1 MSNIVSAEAKK
12 WPQSNLLDLFDI
24 GRGSESYG
32 IAGQTGTRNFV
43 PLHKIRVLKLFL
55 TSSHPVLKLASKII
69 IFNLL
74 KKNMFKQRVV
84 LQRGFL
90 YRNTKAPAERSRL
103 SFRLLAFLMSLAFL
117 SSVAPSSDA
126 QVEFSFRD
134 KDVIAII
141 GNGLADRMQH
151 SPWVESVLQN
161 ELKTKQLRFRN
172 MSFSGDVV
180 NRRPRSKG
188 FTDDLAY
195 LNHVAPDVV
204 FVFYGYNESFQGV
217 DNASGYTAELVKLVN
232 RYRIERK
239 KADDVPRFVLFS
251 PIAFEDTGD
260 PNLPDG
266 AEENKNLA
274 AYTVATRQAA
284 ELLKCSFVDL
294 FTPTQALFESSAQ
307 RYTINGIHL
316 NADGYKELSK
326 FVSSELLGQAG
337 STDNLENVYAAILNK
352 NWHWHNRYRATDG
365 NDIWGSRSTLSFVD
379 GQTNAEVLVR
389 ELEQLDVMTANRD
402 PAIWAAAAGKEFKID
417 DSNVP
422 PHVKVTSNV
431 GGGSKSSDALKEGS
445 TDYLTPEESLARIE
459 VPEGFELNLFASEVQ
474 FPDLANPVQMQ
485 VDSKG
490 RLWAASWNSYPK
502 WRPGDEMID
511 SLMIFED
518 TDNDGKADV
527 RKIFA
532 HIHNPLGFEFWG
544 GGVIVT
550 SGPDLWFLKDTDGD
564 DKADVR
570 FPIVQGL
577 GTSDTH
583 HAANNL
589 VMGPD
594 GGIYWQSGI
603 FLMHN
608 HETPWKQNLNTGE
621 SGLYRFDPRT
631 HSITPIAANSPNP
644 HGTSFDYWGY
654 CFANDGTGG
663 RSFQVRPEGKGFR
676 MHKLLEKEFRPVT
689 ANAILSSEHF
699 PEDMQQDFLI
709 LNVIGFLGV
718 KQYDLD
724 RDGKGVKQTL
734 GNAWGTPV
742 QALLDGKDKNFRP
755 TDAVIGDDGA
765 LYVSDWHNAIIGH
778 MQHNIRDPSR
788 DHKHGRIFRLTVKN
802 RPLQKSVKID
812 GQPIEALLENL
823 KHPTNSVRHRTRVE
837 LSKRDSE
844 QVLAAAKTWAASFDP
859 NDEEEAHHLLEA
871 LWLYQQNNAQ
881 NDEIL
886 QKLLGSSVA
895 HATMAAKTVNH
906 FWNNL
911 DIGADGFSGGSESDF
926 VKFAPPKHLSEQ
938 DQKVYQF
945 GAEIYQREA
954 HCATCHQAHG
964 KGLGNTYPTLVGSPW
979 VLGSKERLTKT
990 VLHGLWGKMTVAGK
1004 TFDPARGT
1012 PPMTAFRSLLKDEE
1026 VAAVLTFVR
1035 NTWGN
1040 KADPVSAAT
1049 VKMVREQTA
1058 QQTTFWKPDELLA
1071 THPLEQA
1078 LVEAEASATEVFSN
1092 KELEEELLNTSLDEL
1107 VKVAKKRG
1115 KARHGK
1121 RVFYQSQAA
1130 CFACHDPPDGAPR
1143 VGPDLSLAKETR
1155 LTDEELVESILRP
1168 SKKIDKEYQQKKI
1181 LTIDGKVYE
1190 GVVVSEDKNLLVL
1203 KSPTDPKPIKIPQD
1217 DIEEVADSKVS
1228 TMPAGLV
1235 RELKSR
1241 RDFDNLIK
1249 YLIKI
1254 RN

>member
-1 MSNIVSAEAKK
+1 M
-12 WPQSNLLDLFDI
+12 LLQKF
-24 GRGSESYG
+24 
-32 IAGQTGTRNFV
+32 
-43 PLHKIRVLKLFL
+43 
-55 TSSHPVLKLASKII
+55 
-69 IFNLL
+69 
-74 KKNMFKQRVV
+74 V
-84 LQRGFL
+84 LQRSSMP
-90 YRNTKAPAERSRL
+90 RNAEARPKRL
-103 SFRLLAFLMSLAFL
+103 QLNFRLLASLMCLSALASLA
-117 SSVAPSSDA
+117 PPSDA
-126 QVEFSFRD
+126 QEAFSFQD
-134 KDVIAII
+134 KDVVAII

-161 ELKTKQLRFRN
+161 ELKDKQLRFRN
-172 MSFSGDVV
+172 MSLSGDVV
-180 NRRPRSKG
+180 NKRPRSKG
-188 FTDDLAY
+188 FTNDIAY
-195 LNHVAPDVV
+195 LNHVAPDAV
-204 FVFYGYNESFQGV
+204 FVFYGYNESFQGA
-217 DNASGYTAELVKLVN
+217 DNASGYTAELVTLVE
-232 RYRIERK
+232 RYRAEREN
-239 KADDVPRFVLFS
+239 ANDALRFVLFS
-251 PIAFEDTGD
+251 PIAFENTGD

-266 AEENKNLA
+266 TQVNKNLA
-274 AYTVATRQAA
+274 AYTAATRQAA
-284 ELLKCSFVDL
+284 EQLKCSFVDL
-294 FTPTQALFESSAQ
+294 FTPTQALFDSSSE
-307 RYTINGIHL
+307 RYTLNGIHL
-316 NADGYKELSK
+316 NANGYKELSK
-326 FVSSELLGQAG
+326 VISKALLGRAG
-337 STDNLENVYAAILNK
+337 STDNLEKVYAAIEDK

-365 NDIWGSRSTLSFVD
+365 NDIWGSRAKLSFVD
-379 GQTNAEVLVR
+379 GQTNSDVLLR

-402 PAIWAAAAGKEFKID
+402 AAIWAAAAGRELKVD

-422 PHVKVTSNV
+422 PHVEVTSNI
-431 GGGSKSSDALKEGS
+431 GGGSRSSNKLKEGS
-445 TDYLTPEESLARIE
+445 TDYLTPEESLAKIE

-589 VMGPD
+589 IMGPD

-608 HETPWKQNLNTGE
+608 HETPWQQNLNTGG

-631 HSITPIAANSPNP
+631 HAITPIAANAPNP

-663 RSFQVRPEGKGFR
+663 RSYQVRPEGKGFR
-676 MHKLLEKEFRPVT
+676 MHTLLQKEFRPVC
-689 ANAILSSEHF
+689 ANTILSSEHF

-718 KQYDLD
+718 KQYDLNREGD
-724 RDGKGVKQTL
+724 GVKREF
-734 GNAWGTPV
+734 GSAWGTPV
-742 QALLDGKDKNFRP
+742 KALLDGKDKNFRP
-755 TDAVIGDDGA
+755 TDAVIGNDGA

-788 DHKHGRIFRLTVKN
+788 DHKHGRIFRLTAKN

-812 GQPIEALLENL
+812 GQSIETLLENL

-837 LSKRDSE
+837 LSERNSE
-844 QVLAAAKTWAASFDP
+844 QVLTATKNWAANFNP
-859 NDEEEAHHLLEA
+859 NDEKEAHHLLEA
-871 LWLYQQNNAQ
+871 LWVYQQHNAK
-881 NDEIL
+881 NEEIL
-886 QKLLGSSVA
+886 QKLLGSSVE
-895 HATMAAKTVNH
+895 HAKVAARTVNH

-911 DIGADGFSGGSESDF
+911 DIGAGRFAGGPESEF
-926 VKFAPPKHLSEQ
+926 VKFDPPQHLGSE
-938 DQKVYQF
+938 DQKAYRV
-945 GAEIYQREA
+945 GAAIYQREA
-954 HCATCHQAHG
+954 HCATCHQTHG

-979 VLGSKERLTKT
+979 VLGSDERLTKT

-1012 PPMTAFRSLLKDEE
+1012 PPMTAFRSLLNDAE

-1049 VKMVREQTA
+1049 VKMVRQQTIE
-1058 QQTTFWKPDELLA
+1058 QTTFWKPDELLA
-1071 THPLEQA
+1071 MHPLEQA
-1078 LVEAEASATEVFSN
+1078 LVDAEAAATEVFSN
-1092 KELEEELLNTSLDEL
+1092 KELEEQLLKATTAEL
-1107 VKVAKKRG
+1107 VARAKKRG
-1115 KARHGK
+1115 SARRGK
-1121 RVFYQSQAA
+1121 KVFYLSEAA
-1130 CFACHDPPDGAPR
+1130 CFACHDPPGGAPR
-1143 VGPDLSLAKETR
+1143 VGPDLSIAKETR
-1155 LTDEELVESILRP
+1155 LTDEELVDSILRP
-1168 SKKIDKEYQQKKI
+1168 SKKIDKEFQQKKV
-1181 LTIDGKVYE
+1181 LTLDGKVYE
-1190 GVVVSEDKNLLVL
+1190 GVVVSEDKQFLVL
-1203 KSPTDPKPIKIPQD
+1203 RDPADPTPIKIPQAEID
-1217 DIEEVADSKVS
+1217 DVGDSKVS
-1228 TMPAGLV
+1228 MMPAGLV
-1235 RELKSR
+1235 RELKNR
-1241 RDFDNLIK
+1241 REFDDLIR
-1249 YLIKI
+1249 YLMKI
-1254 RN
+1254 RK

>member
-1 MSNIVSAEAKK
+1 MLNQKVV
-12 WPQSNLLDLFDI
+12 LL
-24 GRGSESYG
+24 
-32 IAGQTGTRNFV
+32 RNFICENAQV
-43 PLHKIRVLKLFL
+43 AL
-55 TSSHPVLKLASKII
+55 
-69 IFNLL
+69 
-74 KKNMFKQRVV
+74 
-84 LQRGFL
+84 
-90 YRNTKAPAERSRL
+90 ERSHLSIRL
-103 SFRLLAFLMSLAFL
+103 FASLMCLAVLAPFAH
-117 SSVAPSSDA
+117 SSVAQEA
-126 QVEFSFRD
+126 FSFGD

-172 MSFSGDVV
+172 MSISGDVV

-204 FVFYGYNESFQGV
+204 FVFYGYNESFQG
-217 DNASGYTAELVKLVN
+217 DANRYMAELVKLVN
-232 RYRIERK
+232 RYRIEREK
-239 KADDVPRFVLFS
+239 TNDVPRFVLFS
-251 PIAFEDTGD
+251 PIAFENTGD
-260 PNLPDG
+260 SNLPDG
-266 AEENKNLA
+266 AEENKSLA
-274 AYTVATRQAA
+274 AYTTATRRAA
-284 ELLKCSFVDL
+284 ESLKCRFVDL
-294 FTPTQALFESSAQ
+294 FTPTQALFESSTK
-307 RYTINGIHL
+307 RYTLNGIHL

-326 FVSSELLGQAG
+326 FISSALLGRAG
-337 STDNLENVYAAILNK
+337 STDNLEKVYAAILDK

-365 NDIWGSRSTLSFVD
+365 NDIWGSRSGLSFVD
-379 GQTNAEVLVR
+379 GQTNADVLVR

-402 PAIWAAAAGKEFKID
+402 PAIWAATAGKEFRID

-422 PHVKVTSNV
+422 PHVEVTTNV
-431 GGGSKSSDALKEGS
+431 GGGSRSSSAVKEGS
-445 TDYLTPEESLARIE
+445 TDYLSPEESMAKIE

-502 WRPGDEMID
+502 WRPGDEMLD

-527 RKIFA
+527 RKVFA

-594 GGIYWQSGI
+594 GGIYWQSGV

-608 HETPWKQNLNTGE
+608 HETPWKQNLNTGG

-631 HSITPIAANSPNP
+631 HEITPIAANSPNP

-663 RSFQVRPEGKGFR
+663 RSYQVRPEGKGFR
-676 MHKLLEKEFRPVT
+676 MHTLLTKEFRPVT

-724 RDGKGVKQTL
+724 REGDGVKRAF
-734 GNAWGTPV
+734 GSAWGTPV
-742 QALLDGKDKNFRP
+742 KALLDGKDKNFRP

-788 DHKHGRIFRLTVKN
+788 DHKHGRIFRLTVKD

-837 LSKRDSE
+837 LSARDSE
-844 QVLAAAKTWAASFDP
+844 QVLAATKNWAANFNP
-859 NDEEEAHHLLEA
+859 NDEKEAHHLLEA
-871 LWLYQQNNAQ
+871 LWVYQQHNAR
-881 NDEIL
+881 NDEFL
-886 QKLLGSSVA
+886 EKLLGSSVE
-895 HATMAAKTVNH
+895 HATVAAKTVDH

-911 DIGADGFSGGSESDF
+911 DAGAVGFSGGNAESEF
-926 VKFAPPKHLSEQ
+926 VKFKMPKHLSRA
-938 DQKVYQF
+938 DQEAYKA
-945 GAEIYQREA
+945 GAKIYQREA
-954 HCATCHQAHG
+954 HCATCHQTHG

-979 VLGSKERLTKT
+979 VLGDEERLTKT
-990 VLHGLWGKMTVAGK
+990 VLHGLWGKMTVGGK
-1004 TFDPARGT
+1004 TFDPSRGT
-1012 PPMTAFRSLLKDEE
+1012 PPMTAFRSLLKDKEI
-1026 VAAVLTFVR
+1026 AAVLTFVR

-1040 KADPVSAAT
+1040 KAAPVSAAT
-1049 VKMVREQTA
+1049 VKKVREQTA
-1058 QQTTFWKPDELLA
+1058 QQTTFWKPDQLLA
-1071 THPLEQA
+1071 IHPLEQA
-1078 LVEAEASATEVFSN
+1078 LVDAEATGTESISN
-1092 KELEEELLNTSLDEL
+1092 KELEKELLSATPAEL
-1107 VKVAKKRG
+1107 VAEAKKEG
-1115 KARHGK
+1115 KSRIGK

-1155 LTDEELVESILRP
+1155 LTDEELVESILQP

-1190 GVVVSEDKNLLVL
+1190 GIVVSEDKDFLVL
-1203 KSPTDPKPIKIPQD
+1203 KNPAEPKPIKIPQD

-1235 RELKSR
+1235 RELESR
-1241 RDFDNLIK
+1241 EEFNHLLK
-1249 YLIKI
+1249 YLMRI

>member
-1 MSNIVSAEAKK
+1 MLNE
-12 WPQSNLLDLFDI
+12 
-24 GRGSESYG
+24 
-32 IAGQTGTRNFV
+32 NFV
-43 PLHKIRVLKLFL
+43 LQHC
-55 TSSHPVLKLASKII
+55 
-69 IFNLL
+69 IFQPNAA
-74 KKNMFKQRVV
+74 QR
-84 LQRGFL
+84 LR
-90 YRNTKAPAERSRL
+90 RSRL
-103 SFRLLAFLMSLAFL
+103 SIHQFVCWACFAL
-117 SSVAPSSDA
+117 VAALVTNTDA
-126 QVEFSFRD
+126 QEAFSF
-134 KDVIAII
+134 KDQDVVAVI

-151 SPWVESVLQN
+151 SPWVEAVLQN

-172 MSFSGDVV
+172 MSLSGDVV
-180 NRRPRSKG
+180 KARPRSKG
-188 FTDDLAY
+188 FTEDIAY

-204 FVFYGYNESFQGV
+204 FVFYGYNESFGGA
-217 DNASGYTAELVKLVN
+217 DKADRYTAELVELVQ
-232 RYRIERK
+232 RYRAERE
-239 KADDVPRFVLFS
+239 KANDIPRFVLFS
-251 PIAFEDTGD
+251 PIAFENTGD
-260 PNLPDG
+260 PNLPAG
-266 AEENKNLA
+266 TQTNKNLE
-274 AYTVATRQAA
+274 AYTAATRQAA
-284 ELLKCSFVDL
+284 QQLKCSFVDL
-294 FTPTQALFESSAQ
+294 YAPTQALFESSSA
-307 RYTINGIHL
+307 RYTLNGIHL
-316 NADGYKELSK
+316 NTDGYKELSK
-326 FVSSELLGQAG
+326 IISKALLGQAG
-337 STDNLENVYAAILNK
+337 STDNLEKVYSAIQDK

-365 NDIWGSRSTLSFVD
+365 NDIWGSRSVLSFVD
-379 GQTNAEVLVR
+379 GQTNADVLIP
-389 ELEQLDVMTANRD
+389 ELKMLDIMTANRD
-402 PAIWAAAAGKEFKID
+402 LAIWAAAAGKEFQID

-422 PHVKVTSNV
+422 PHVEVISNI
-431 GGGSKSSDALKEGS
+431 GGGSRSSSELKEGS
-445 TDYLTPEESLARIE
+445 TDYLTPEESLAQIE

-527 RKIFA
+527 RKVFA

-544 GGVIVT
+544 GGVLVT

-589 VMGPD
+589 IMGPD

-631 HSITPIAANSPNP
+631 HAITPIAANSPNP

-663 RSFQVRPEGKGFR
+663 RSYQVRPHEKGFR
-676 MHKLLEKEFRPVT
+676 MHKLLMKEFRPVT

-724 RDGKGVKQTL
+724 RDGDKSENRPFGS
-734 GNAWGTPV
+734 AWGTPV
-742 QALLDGKDKNFRP
+742 KALLDGKDKNFRP
-755 TDAVIGDDGA
+755 TDAVIGNDGA

-802 RPLQKSVKID
+802 QPLQKPVKID

-837 LSKRDSE
+837 LSERNTE
-844 QVLAAAKTWAASFDP
+844 QVLTATQKWAADFDP
-859 NDEEEAHHLLEA
+859 NNEKEAHHLLEA
-871 LWLYQQNNAQ
+871 LWVHQQHNAR
-881 NDEIL
+881 NEEML
-886 QKLLGSSVA
+886 QKLLGSSVE
-895 HATMAAKTVNH
+895 HAKMAAKTVDH
-906 FWNNL
+906 FWNHL
-911 DIGADGFSGGSESDF
+911 DDEAVGFSGDPRSEL
-926 VKFAPPKHLSEQ
+926 VKFEPPKHLSIE
-938 DQKVYQF
+938 DQKAYIA
-945 GAEIYQREA
+945 GAAIYQREA
-954 HCATCHQAHG
+954 HCATCHQTHG
-964 KGLGNTYPTLVGSPW
+964 RGLGNTYPTLIGSPW
-979 VLGSKERLTKT
+979 VLGSEERLSKT
-990 VLHGLWGKMTVAGK
+990 VLHGLWGKMTVGGK
-1004 TFDPARGT
+1004 TFDPSRGT

-1040 KADPVSAAT
+1040 TADPVSAAT
-1049 VKMVREQTA
+1049 VKKVREETA
-1058 QQTTFWKPDELLA
+1058 GQTTFWKPDELLA
-1071 THPLEQA
+1071 MHPLEQT
-1078 LVEAEASATEVFSN
+1078 LVDAEATQTEEFSN
-1092 KELEEELLNTSLDEL
+1092 IELEEELLSATTAEL
-1107 VKVAKKRG
+1107 VVEAKKLGTSRRG
-1115 KARHGK
+1115 KRI
-1121 RVFYQSQAA
+1121 FYKSTAA

-1143 VGPDLSLAKETR
+1143 VGPDLSVAKTPR
-1155 LTDEELVESILRP
+1155 LSNEELIDSILRP
-1168 SKKIDKEYQQKKI
+1168 SSKIDKEYQQKKV

-1190 GVVVSEDKNLLVL
+1190 GIVVSEDKQFLVL
-1203 KSPTDPKPIKIPQD
+1203 KNPAEPTPIKIPQD

-1228 TMPAGLV
+1228 MMPAGLV
-1235 RELKSR
+1235 RELKDR
-1241 RDFDNLIK
+1241 RQFNDLIK

-1254 RN
+1254 RK